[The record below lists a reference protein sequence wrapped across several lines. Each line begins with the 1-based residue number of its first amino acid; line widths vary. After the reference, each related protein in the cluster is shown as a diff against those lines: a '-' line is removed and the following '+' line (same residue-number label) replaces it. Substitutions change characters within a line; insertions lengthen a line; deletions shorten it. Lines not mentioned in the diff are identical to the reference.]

1 MIQVIRQQDLGTLGK
16 VFLMNPRRIALSIYL
31 LIAISLIISACS
43 ESSPVADLKNDAV
56 TAHIQGAGEL
66 VAFEGSVF
74 VAITKPDNIL
84 WLSAGWQIASLP
96 FGGDEDLVPTDCTLY
111 PHQGVDDQW
120 IGSCSGKTYIPRA
133 GANHI
138 AVVHTMPD
146 GTTRMIQVAPP
157 PVASQP

>member
-1 MIQVIRQQDLGTLGK
+1 
-16 VFLMNPRRIALSIYL
+16 MNPHKIALPIYL
-31 LIAISLIISACS
+31 LIAISMIISACS
-43 ESSPVADLKNDAV
+43 ESSQVADLKNDAV

-66 VAFEGSVF
+66 VEFEGSVF

-84 WLSAGWQIASLP
+84 WLSAGWQIATQP
-96 FGGDEDLVPTDCTLY
+96 VAGDQDSVPTDCTLY

-138 AVVHTMPD
+138 AVVHTLPD
-146 GTTRMIQVAPP
+146 GTTRMVQVAPP